1 MAVASLGFVERVI
14 MAINPRAGKE
24 RLLHRAQA
32 EMIERSYA
40 GASKGRRME
49 GWRTGAT
56 SADAEIGVAGA
67 VLRHRMRDLVRNNP
81 LAANAVNVLVTNI
94 VGAGIQPRAKTG
106 SKSRDKIANR
116 VWAEF
121 AARCDADGRT
131 NFDGLTALAVREM
144 IEGGDC
150 FALRRRRPMGWGR
163 LQVPLQI
170 QLNEADHLDDRKFED
185 RPLTRIEGGIEY
197 GAQGE
202 RTAYWMF
209 RDHPGGQSPIRRT
222 ALDSVRMPADGVIH
236 LFERQRVQN
245 RGVPWGAPVMAAL
258 RDIDDWQVAEL
269 TRKKAEACVVGVVLG
284 DDDEGGPGITA
295 QDGQPATS
303 AGPAVVD
310 ADGHALERMEPGL
323 FAYARNGRDIKF
335 NSPAAVGGVYEWNR
349 VQWHYIAAGFRVPY
363 SLITTDLSQN
373 NFASSRVGLNDF
385 RRMVE
390 AIQWHLVIPVW
401 CQPVWDWCMEAAHL
415 AGLIDR
421 PDVPVEWAPPAFQ
434 SVNPLQDANA
444 DLVEVRAG
452 FASLPQKIAARG
464 WSPHDVVAEQAEF
477 LTETDKLKLVFDS
490 DPRKLAKAGTAQGQ
504 VPGAPE
510 DPAGSPAGAETPK
523 P

>member
-1 MAVASLGFVERVI
+1 MAVASLGFIESVI

-24 RLLHRAQA
+24 RALHRAQA
-32 EMIERSYA
+32 AMIERSYA
-40 GASKGRRME
+40 GAAKGRRMD
-49 GWRTGAT
+49 GWRTAPT

-67 VLRHRMRDLVRNNP
+67 LLRDRMRDLVRNNP

-106 SKSRDKIANR
+106 SKARDRKANR
-116 VWAEF
+116 IWAEF
-121 AARCDADGRT
+121 AAHCDADGRT

-150 FALRRRRPMGWGR
+150 FGLRRRRPNGWGN
-163 LQVPLQI
+163 LKVPVQI
-170 QLNEADHLDDRKFED
+170 QINEADHLDDRRFDD
-185 RPLTRIEGGIEY
+185 RPGMRIEGGIEY
-197 GAQGE
+197 GAHGE
-202 RTAYWMF
+202 RAAYWMYP
-209 RDHPGGQSPIRRT
+209 DHPGGQSPIRPL
-222 ALDSVRMPADGVIH
+222 ALESRRVPAEGVIH

-245 RGVPWGAPVMAAL
+245 RGTPWGAPVMATL

-284 DDDEGGPGITA
+284 ADEDGGSAITSDVGSA
-295 QDGQPATS
+295 EAS
-303 AGPAVVD
+303 AGGSGVVD
-310 ADGHALERMEPGL
+310 ASGAALERMEPGL

-335 NSPAAVGGVYEWNR
+335 NSPAAAGGVYEWNR

-363 SLITTDLSQN
+363 SLVTTDLSQN

-401 CQPVWDWCMEAAHL
+401 CQPIWDWCMEAAHL
-415 AGLIDR
+415 AGLIDS

-444 DLVEVRAG
+444 DLAEVRAG

-464 WSPHDVVAEQAEF
+464 WDPADVVSEQAEF
-477 LTETDKLKLVFDS
+477 LAETDKLGLVFDS
-490 DPRKLAKAGTAQGQ
+490 DPRRVAKSGTAQGQ
-504 VPGAPE
+504 FPGDAS
-510 DPAGSPAGAETPK
+510 DPGSPPAAVTPQ